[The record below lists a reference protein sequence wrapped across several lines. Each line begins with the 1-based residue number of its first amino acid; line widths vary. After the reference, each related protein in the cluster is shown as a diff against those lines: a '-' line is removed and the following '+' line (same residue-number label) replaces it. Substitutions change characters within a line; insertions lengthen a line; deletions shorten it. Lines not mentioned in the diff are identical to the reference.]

1 MTSDESRLAA
11 LLEGSGDAVEVGPAP
26 YDALWEGARRV
37 RRTRQRRVFAGAVA
51 SVALAVGVTTALG
64 LPGGDDP
71 LRDPALALGPYGD
84 LPPQVAAAAEDSLQ
98 REAEV
103 AASLDLPADTELVG
117 FDGLAVAVPQGWSR
131 DVPTGCGTPDAVVA
145 LSDGGDVCRAS
156 VNVLSSRSTVATLD
170 PGDEDVE
177 ELAGDPAADDA
188 LSGLPSDRVTLD
200 GAEFATTG
208 VLCADD
214 GSAVATAT
222 CEVSVT
228 ALDRGVTLR
237 LRSSAEPAEARRE
250 LEDLLDGVR
259 VLDDDL
265 TAVPVGPGA
274 PVLGLTGA
282 SGGDVARPESLQDSA
297 EGSVDLY
304 SGYLAE
310 GEAAALAEG
319 APMPRG
325 GYSPSV
331 GATSYVAQLR
341 AAGLVPRVV
350 EERAV
355 PAAGGELIGTVP
367 APGAVLPRGTEVV
380 LRVAAA
386 PTTPAEAVRTE
397 ATYARPDGGSA
408 TVDDAALRAGATVRV
423 RVGGTVA
430 VSGYDVRGYARANLG
445 GEVDGSAVRGV
456 DDARVATWRAVARGT
471 STITVTREVGGYSSV
486 VGTLRVEVVG

>member
-131 DVPTGCGTPDAVVA
+131 DVGGCAGVTGSQVVLGDEPCVVA
-145 LSDGGDVCRAS
+145 QAMNRLQMSAESAQLDAFDSDVALQGSDAR
-156 VNVLSSRSTVATLD
+156 LSS
-170 PGDEDVE
+170 
-177 ELAGDPAADDA
+177 
-188 LSGLPSDRVTLD
+188 LPVGRVTLD

-214 GSAVATAT
+214 GTADATAT

-265 TAVPVGPGA
+265 TAVPVGGKTVFEATVTGPAPADGA
-274 PVLGLTGA
+274 A
-282 SGGDVARPESLQDSA
+282 SLEDSA

-304 SGYLAE
+304 SDYLAAE
-310 GEAAALAEG
+310 GEEAALGEG

-350 EERAV
+350 EERVV

-423 RVGGTVA
+423 RVGGTVT

-445 GEVDGSAVRGV
+445 GEVDGGAVRGV

>member
-84 LPPQVAAAAEDSLQ
+84 LPPQVAAAAEESLQ

-103 AASLDLPADTELVG
+103 AASLDLPTDTELVG

-131 DVPTGCGTPDAVVA
+131 DVGGCAGVTGSQVVLGDKPCVVA
-145 LSDGGDVCRAS
+145 QAMNRSQMSEESAQLDAFDRDVALQGSDAR
-156 VNVLSSRSTVATLD
+156 
-170 PGDEDVE
+170 
-177 ELAGDPAADDA
+177 

-214 GSAVATAT
+214 GTADATAT

-228 ALDRGVTLR
+228 SLDRGVTLR

-265 TAVPVGPGA
+265 TAVPVGGKTVFEAMATGPASADGA
-274 PVLGLTGA
+274 A
-282 SGGDVARPESLQDSA
+282 SLEDSA

-304 SGYLAE
+304 SGLAE
-310 GEAAALAEG
+310 GEEATLAEG

-350 EERAV
+350 EERVV

-386 PTTPAEAVRTE
+386 PTTPADAVRAE

-408 TVDDAALRAGATVRV
+408 TVDDAALRAGATVSV
-423 RVGGTVA
+423 RVGGTVT

-445 GEVDGSAVRGV
+445 GEVDGGAVRGV